1 MLGGTFQNKIDEK
14 GRLRMPPKL
23 KEDLKS
29 GYYIT
34 KGDNN
39 CLFVIGSEEFNQ
51 LLAKFKANINLL
63 DAEAQKAQR
72 LFFSSSYQV
81 EEDNQGRFRLE
92 KDLLEYSKI
101 TKNVTIIGAGDRV
114 EIWSEENWKKYN
126 DKVDYTAQLSN
137 LSKLV

>member
-23 KEDLKS
+23 KDALKS
-29 GYYIT
+29 GYYVT

-51 LLAKFKANINLL
+51 LLVKFKANINLL

-101 TKNVTIIGAGDRV
+101 IKNVTIIGAGDRV

-126 DKVDYTAQLSN
+126 SGVDYTAQLSN
-137 LSKLV
+137 ISKLV

>member
-23 KEDLKS
+23 KEALKS

-51 LLAKFKANINLL
+51 LLVKFKTNINLL
-63 DAEAQKAQR
+63 DAEAQKSQR

-101 TKNVTIIGAGDRV
+101 IKNVTIIGAGDRV

-126 DKVDYTAQLSN
+126 AGVDYTAQLSN
-137 LSKLV
+137 ISKLV

>member
-14 GRLRMPPKL
+14 GRLRMPPRL
-23 KEDLKS
+23 KEALKP

-39 CLFVIGSEEFNQ
+39 CLFVIGNEEFNQ
-51 LLAKFKANINLL
+51 LLVKFKTNINLL

-101 TKNVTIIGAGDRV
+101 IKNVTIIGAGDRV

-126 DKVDYTAQLSN
+126 DGVDYTSQLGN
-137 LSKLV
+137 ISKLV

>member
-1 MLGGTFQNKIDEK
+1 MLGGTFLNKIDEK

-23 KEDLKS
+23 KETLKS

-51 LLAKFKANINLL
+51 LLVKFKTNINLL
-63 DAEAQKAQR
+63 DAEAQKSQR

-101 TKNVTIIGAGDRV
+101 IKNVTIIGAGDRV

-126 DKVDYTAQLSN
+126 QGVDYTAQLSN
-137 LSKLV
+137 ISKLV